1 MPRKVA
7 TELDGRLM
15 GNGNRSKWYSMN
27 FNGAILERGFWLY
40 VWDIKGQGKRCLYV
54 GRTGDSSSA
63 HASSPFR
70 RIGQHLDNRSNAK
83 ANAMHRRLLQAG
95 FTPSRC
101 SFQMIAIG
109 PIFPEQTDYDRHK
122 VYRDRIS
129 SLESQLADHLRNRN
143 FVVLGQHGKTRG
155 RKEPASEI
163 IRIIDERIRA
173 S

>member
-1 MPRKVA
+1 
-7 TELDGRLM
+7 M
-15 GNGNRSKWYSMN
+15 GNGNRTKWYSMN

-70 RIGQHLDNRSNAK
+70 RIGQHLDNRPKAK
-83 ANAMHRRLLQAG
+83 ANAMHRRLEEAG
-95 FTPSRC
+95 FTPSKC

-109 PIFPEQTDYDRHK
+109 PIFPEQPGDFVRHK
-122 VYRDRIS
+122 VYRDRIA
-129 SLESQLADHLRNRN
+129 SLESQLADHLRGRK
-143 FVVLGQHGKTRG
+143 FVVLGQHGTRRG
-155 RKEPASEI
+155 RRESADEI
-163 IRIIDERIRA
+163 LRIVDERIRA